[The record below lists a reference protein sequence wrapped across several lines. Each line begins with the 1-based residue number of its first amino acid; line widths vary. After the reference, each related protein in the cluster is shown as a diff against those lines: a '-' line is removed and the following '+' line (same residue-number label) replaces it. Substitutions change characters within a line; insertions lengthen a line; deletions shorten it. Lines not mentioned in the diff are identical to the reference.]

1 MKNLKKL
8 FLSLFVTV
16 TAVVSC
22 GDPDLPFEIYDTMK
36 TGGYA
41 RLMSQT
47 GEFNYFD
54 QAGSK
59 VTLEVEYYDQTNYS
73 AAMVVNDNL
82 SISYEVEKS
91 EQNYQLDSET
101 AVEQK

>member
-47 GEFNYFD
+47 GEF
-54 QAGSK
+54 
-59 VTLEVEYYDQTNYS
+59 
-73 AAMVVNDNL
+73 L
-82 SISYEVEKS
+82 SLIHI
-91 EQNYQLDSET
+91 
-101 AVEQK
+101 